1 MLRRGY
7 RLESPFQPVGAKTR
21 KNTISETNR
30 FARARMTNTSKQILW
45 KRKKQSNLHTRLL
58 ILARTKQLHNVMLG
72 VAHDVD
78 FLVLL
83 QFQSRQCLFQFSF
96 TASTNGQH
104 KNELNTH
111 KRETTTTRKNKQFDV
126 WANTVVERDSTI
138 IFVLT
143 LLSRRI

>member
-1 MLRRGY
+1 
-7 RLESPFQPVGAKTR
+7 
-21 KNTISETNR
+21 
-30 FARARMTNTSKQILW
+30 MTNTSKQILW

-96 TASTNGQH
+96 TASANGQH

-111 KRETTTTRKNKQFDV
+111 TRDDNNKKKQNSLMCGQAQLSRETQPSYLFLRYFLVEFDHCV
-126 WANTVVERDSTI
+126 M
-138 IFVLT
+138 
-143 LLSRRI
+143 